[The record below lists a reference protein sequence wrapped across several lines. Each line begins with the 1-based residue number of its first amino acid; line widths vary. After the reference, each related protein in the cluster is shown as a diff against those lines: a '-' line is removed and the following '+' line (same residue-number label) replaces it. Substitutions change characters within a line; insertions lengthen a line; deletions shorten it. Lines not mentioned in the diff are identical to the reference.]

1 MMTSNELSWLP
12 DLINKL
18 DKKSVREAYGNT
30 LVSIG
35 TDKNVVVLDADLSTS
50 THTSMFQKKYPDRFF
65 NVGISENNMMGVAS
79 GLSWTGKKVFVS
91 SFAIF
96 ATGRAYDF
104 VRQSVC
110 YADSDVRI
118 VATHAG
124 LTVGEDGATHQM
136 LEDIGLMSGL
146 PRMRVLVPADARET
160 EQIIRYVYE
169 NRGPFYVRL
178 SREKVPVVHDSD
190 TFRYGKAETITDG
203 DDVTIMATGILV
215 AAAKVASNHLKQG
228 GISARV
234 LNMATIKPIDRDS
247 VVKAARETGRIVTA
261 EEHSIYNGLGSRVSE
276 VVTESYPVQVKRLG
290 VNDTFGESGKSW
302 ELMDKYSLNPMGI
315 VNSVEEIMKVNK

>member
-18 DKKSVREAYGNT
+18 DKKSVREAYGST

-190 TFRYGKAETITDG
+190 TFKYGKAETITDG

-215 AAAKVASNHLKQG
+215 VAAKVASNHLKQG

>member
-18 DKKSVREAYGNT
+18 DKKSVREAYGST

-190 TFRYGKAETITDG
+190 TFKYGKAETITDG

-302 ELMDKYSLNPMGI
+302 ELMDKYGLNPMGI

>member
-18 DKKSVREAYGNT
+18 DKKSVREAYGST

-35 TDKNVVVLDADLSTS
+35 MDKNVVVLDADLSTS

-215 AAAKVASNHLKQG
+215 VAAKVASNHLKQG

>member
-18 DKKSVREAYGNT
+18 DKKSVREAYGST

-190 TFRYGKAETITDG
+190 TFKYGKAETITDG

>member
-1 MMTSNELSWLP
+1 MMLSNGLTWLP
-12 DLINKL
+12 DLINKIE
-18 DKKSVREAYGNT
+18 KKSVREAYGST
-30 LVSIG
+30 LALLG
-35 TDKNVVVLDADLSTS
+35 ADKNVVVLDADLSTS

-146 PRMRVLVPADARET
+146 PRMRVFVPADALEV
-160 EQIIRYVYE
+160 EQVIRYVYE

-178 SREKVPVVHDSD
+178 SREKVPVVHDSE
-190 TFRYGKAETITDG
+190 TFKFGKAETISDG
-203 DDVTIMATGILV
+203 DDVTIIATGILV
-215 AAAKVASNHLKQG
+215 AAARIAANYLKQK
-228 GISARV
+228 GITARV
-234 LNMATIKPIDRDS
+234 LNMTTIKPVDREAI
-247 VVKAARETGRIVTA
+247 VKAARETGRIVTA
-261 EEHSIYNGLGSRVSE
+261 EEHSIFNGLGSRVSE
-276 VVTESYPVQVKRLG
+276 VVAESYPVPVKRLG

-302 ELMDKYSLNPMGI
+302 ELMDKYGLNPMGI
-315 VNSVEEIMKVNK
+315 VNSVEEIKKVTI

>member
-1 MMTSNELSWLP
+1 MMMSNGLTWLP
-12 DLINKL
+12 DLINKME
-18 DKKSVREAYGNT
+18 KKSVREAYGST
-30 LVSIG
+30 LALLG
-35 TDKNVVVLDADLSTS
+35 ADKNVVVLDADLSTS
-50 THTSMFQKKYPDRFF
+50 THTSMFQKKYPERFF
-65 NVGISENNMMGVAS
+65 NMGISENNMMGVAS

-146 PRMRVLVPADARET
+146 PRMRVFVPADALEV
-160 EQIIRYVYE
+160 EQVIRYVYE

-178 SREKVPVVHDSD
+178 SREKVPVVHDSE
-190 TFRYGKAETITDG
+190 TFKYGKAETISDG
-203 DDVTIMATGILV
+203 DDVTIIATGILV
-215 AAAKVASNHLKQG
+215 AAARVAAIYLKQK
-228 GISARV
+228 GITARV
-234 LNMATIKPIDRDS
+234 LNMATIKPVDIEAI
-247 VVKAARETGRIVTA
+247 VKAARETGRIVTA
-261 EEHSIYNGLGSRVSE
+261 EEHSILNGLGSRVSE
-276 VVTESYPVQVKRLG
+276 VVAENYPTPVKRLG

-302 ELMDKYSLNPMGI
+302 ELMDKYGLNPMGI
-315 VNSVEEIMKVNK
+315 VNSVEEIMKATI

>member
-35 TDKNVVVLDADLSTS
+35 SDKNVVVLDADLSTS

-169 NRGPFYVRL
+169 NKGPFYVRL

>member
-1 MMTSNELSWLP
+1 MMMSSELNWQP

-18 DKKSVREAYGNT
+18 EKKSVREAYGNT

-35 TDKNVVVLDADLSTS
+35 SDKSVVVLDADLSTS

-110 YADSDVRI
+110 YSDSDVRI

-146 PRMRVLVPADARET
+146 PRMRVMVPADALET
-160 EQIIRYVYE
+160 EQIIRYVYD

-178 SREKVPVVHDSD
+178 SREKVPVVHDSE
-190 TFRYGKAETITDG
+190 TFRYGRAETIVDG
-203 DDVTIMATGILV
+203 SDVTIIAAGILV
-215 AAAKVASNHLKQG
+215 SAAKVAASYLKKK

-234 LNMATIKPIDRDS
+234 LNMATIKPIDRDAIEKS
-247 VVKAARETGRIVTA
+247 ARETGRIVTA
-261 EEHSIYNGLGSRVSE
+261 EEHSIYNGLGSRVAE
-276 VVTESYPVQVKRLG
+276 VVAERYPVPVKRLG
-290 VNDTFGESGKSW
+290 VNDVFGESGKSW
-302 ELMDKYSLNPMGI
+302 ELMDKYGLSPMGI
-315 VNSVEEIMKVNK
+315 VNKVEEITKVTI

>member
-1 MMTSNELSWLP
+1 MKSSRELNWLP
-12 DLINKL
+12 DLINKVER
-18 DKKSVREAYGNT
+18 KSVREAYGNT
-30 LVSIG
+30 LVSVG
-35 TDKNVVVLDADLSTS
+35 SDKSVVVLDADLSTS

-65 NVGISENNMMGVAS
+65 NAGISENNMMGVAS

-146 PRMRVLVPADARET
+146 PRMRVLVPADAMET
-160 EQIIRYVYE
+160 EQIVRYVYE

-178 SREKVPVVHDSD
+178 SREKTPVVHDSE
-190 TFRYGKAETITDG
+190 TFKFGRAETIVDG
-203 DDVTIMATGILV
+203 DDITIIATGILV
-215 AAAKVASNHLKQG
+215 SAAKIAASFLKSR
-228 GISARV
+228 GITARV
-234 LNMATIKPIDRDS
+234 LNMATIKPIDKES
-247 VVKAARETGRIVTA
+247 IIKAAKETGKILTA

-276 VVTESYPVQVKRLG
+276 VVAESYPVRVDRLG
-290 VNDTFGESGKSW
+290 TNDIFGESGKSW
-302 ELMDKYSLNPMGI
+302 ELMDKYGLNPMGI
-315 VNSVEEIMKVNK
+315 VNKVDEMLKVTE

>member
-18 DKKSVREAYGNT
+18 DKKSVREAYGST

-35 TDKNVVVLDADLSTS
+35 MDKNVVVLDADLSTS

-146 PRMRVLVPADARET
+146 PRMRVLVPADGRET

-178 SREKVPVVHDSD
+178 SREKVPVIHDSD

-215 AAAKVASNHLKQG
+215 AAAKIASNHLKQV

>member
-1 MMTSNELSWLP
+1 MMESRELNWLP
-12 DLINKL
+12 DLINKVER
-18 DKKSVREAYGNT
+18 KSVREAYGNT
-30 LVSIG
+30 LVSVG
-35 TDKNVVVLDADLSTS
+35 SDRSVVVLDADLSTS

-65 NVGISENNMMGVAS
+65 NAGISENNMMGVAS

-136 LEDIGLMSGL
+136 LEDVGLMSGL
-146 PRMRVLVPADARET
+146 PRMRVLIPADAMET
-160 EQIIRYVYE
+160 EQVVRYVYE

-178 SREKVPVVHDSD
+178 SREKIPVVHDSE
-190 TFRYGKAETITDG
+190 TFKFGRAETIVDG
-203 DDVTIMATGILV
+203 DDITIIAAGILV
-215 AAAKVASNHLKQG
+215 SAAKIASSFLKSQ

-234 LNMATIKPIDRDS
+234 LNMATIKPIDKES
-247 VVKAARETGRIVTA
+247 IVKAAKETGKILTA

-276 VVTESYPVQVKRLG
+276 VVAESYPVIVNRLG
-290 VNDTFGESGKSW
+290 TNDIFGESGKSW
-302 ELMDKYSLNPMGI
+302 ELMDKYGLNPMGI
-315 VNSVEEIMKVNK
+315 VNKVDEMLKVTK

>member
-1 MMTSNELSWLP
+1 MMMSNELSWLP

-18 DKKSVREAYGNT
+18 DKKSVREAYGST

-35 TDKNVVVLDADLSTS
+35 IDKNVVVLDADLSTS

-178 SREKVPVVHDSD
+178 SREKVPVIHDSD
-190 TFRYGKAETITDG
+190 TFRYGKAETIIDG

-234 LNMATIKPIDRDS
+234 LNMATIKPIDKDS

-290 VNDTFGESGKSW
+290 VYDTFGESGKSW

-315 VNSVEEIMKVNK
+315 VNSVKEIMKVNK

>member
-35 TDKNVVVLDADLSTS
+35 MDKNVVVLDADLSTS

-190 TFRYGKAETITDG
+190 TFKYGKAETITDG

>member
-1 MMTSNELSWLP
+1 MMSDELYWLP
-12 DLINKL
+12 ELINKL
-18 DKKSVREAYGNT
+18 EKKSVREAYGNT
-30 LVSIG
+30 LVSVG
-35 TDKNVVVLDADLSTS
+35 ADKNVVVLDADLSTS
-50 THTSMFQKKYPDRFF
+50 TQTSMFQKKYPDRFF
-65 NVGISENNMMGVAS
+65 NVGISENNMMGMAS
-79 GLSWTGKKVFVS
+79 GLSWTGKRVFVS

-146 PRMRVLVPADARET
+146 PRMRVLVPADALET
-160 EQIIRYVYE
+160 EQIVRYVYE

-178 SREKVPVVHDSD
+178 SREKVPVVHDSES
-190 TFRYGKAETITDG
+190 FNFGKAETIVDG
-203 DDVTIMATGILV
+203 DDVTIIATGIL
-215 AAAKVASNHLKQG
+215 AMAAKIAASHLKQK

-234 LNMATIKPIDRDS
+234 LNMSTIKPIDRGAII
-247 VVKAARETGRIVTA
+247 KAARDTGRILTA

-276 VVTESYPVQVKRLG
+276 VVSESYPVLVKRLG
-290 VNDTFGESGKSW
+290 VNDMFGESGKSW
-302 ELMDKYSLNPMGI
+302 ELMDKYGLNPMGI
-315 VNSVEEIMKVNK
+315 VNSVEEITKVTK

>member
-1 MMTSNELSWLP
+1 MMMSNELLWLP
-12 DLINKL
+12 DLVNKL
-18 DKKSVREAYGNT
+18 EKQSVREAYGKT
-30 LVSIG
+30 LVSVG
-35 TDKNVVVLDADLSTS
+35 SDKRVVVLDADLSTS
-50 THTSMFQKKYPDRFF
+50 THTSMFQKEYPDRFF

-136 LEDIGLMSGL
+136 LEDIGLMTGL
-146 PRMRVLVPADARET
+146 PRMRVLVPSDALET
-160 EQIIRYVYE
+160 EQIVRYVYE

-178 SREKVPVVHDSD
+178 SREKVPVVHDSE
-190 TFRYGKAETITDG
+190 TFKFGRAETILDG
-203 DDVTIMATGILV
+203 DDLTIIATGILV
-215 AAAKVASNHLKQG
+215 VAAKIAASYLKQK

-234 LNMATIKPIDRDS
+234 LNMSTIKPIDRDA
-247 VVKAARETGRIVTA
+247 VLKAARETGRILTA

-276 VVTESYPVQVKRLG
+276 VVSESYPVLVKRLG
-290 VNDTFGESGKSW
+290 VNDMFGESGKSW
-302 ELMDKYSLNPMGI
+302 ELMDKYGLSPMGI
-315 VNSVEEIMKVNK
+315 VNNVEEMMKVKR

>member
-18 DKKSVREAYGNT
+18 DKKSVREAYGST

-35 TDKNVVVLDADLSTS
+35 MDKNVVVLDADLSTS

-178 SREKVPVVHDSD
+178 SREKVPVIHDSD

-215 AAAKVASNHLKQG
+215 AAAKIASNHLKQV

-302 ELMDKYSLNPMGI
+302 ELMDKYGLNPMGI

>member
-18 DKKSVREAYGNT
+18 DKKSVREAYGST

-190 TFRYGKAETITDG
+190 TFRYGKAETIADG

>member
-1 MMTSNELSWLP
+1 MMMVNELNWLP
-12 DLINKL
+12 SLINSL
-18 DKKSVREAYGNT
+18 ERKSVREAYGDA
-30 LVSIG
+30 LVSVG
-35 TDKNVVVLDADLSTS
+35 NDKSVVVMDADLSTS

-65 NVGISENNMMGVAS
+65 NAGISENNMMGVAS

-146 PRMRVLVPADARET
+146 PKMRVLVPADALET
-160 EQIIRYVYE
+160 GEIVRYVYE

-178 SREKVPVVHDSD
+178 SREKVPVVHDSKA
-190 TFRYGKAETITDG
+190 FKFGKAELIEEG
-203 DDVTIMATGILV
+203 DDITIIATGILV
-215 AAAKVASNHLKQG
+215 SAARIASSFLKSK

-234 LNMATIKPIDRDS
+234 LNMSTVKPIDRS
-247 VVKAARETGRIVTA
+247 AIVRAARETGRILTA

-276 VVTESYPVQVKRLG
+276 VVTEEYPVSVTRLG
-290 VNDTFGESGKSW
+290 TNDTFGESGKSW
-302 ELMDKYSLNPMGI
+302 ELMDKYGLSPTGI
-315 VNSVEEIMKVNK
+315 VNKVEKMMKVTI

>member
-18 DKKSVREAYGNT
+18 DKKSVREAYGST

-35 TDKNVVVLDADLSTS
+35 MDKNVVVLDADLSTS

-190 TFRYGKAETITDG
+190 TFKYGKAETITDG

>member
-1 MMTSNELSWLP
+1 MMMSNELLWLP
-12 DLINKL
+12 DLVNKL
-18 DKKSVREAYGNT
+18 EKQSVREAYGKT
-30 LVSIG
+30 LVSVG
-35 TDKNVVVLDADLSTS
+35 SDKRVVVLDADLSTS

-136 LEDIGLMSGL
+136 LEDIGLMTGL
-146 PRMRVLVPADARET
+146 PRMRVLVPSDALET
-160 EQIIRYVYE
+160 EQIVRYVYE

-178 SREKVPVVHDSD
+178 SREKVPVVHDSE
-190 TFRYGKAETITDG
+190 TFKFGRAETILDG
-203 DDVTIMATGILV
+203 DDLTIIATGILV
-215 AAAKVASNHLKQG
+215 VAAKIAASYLKQK

-234 LNMATIKPIDRDS
+234 LNMSTIKPIDRDA
-247 VVKAARETGRIVTA
+247 VLKAARETGRILTA

-276 VVTESYPVQVKRLG
+276 VVSESYPVLVKRLG
-290 VNDTFGESGKSW
+290 VNDMFGESGKSW
-302 ELMDKYSLNPMGI
+302 ELMDKYGLNPMGI
-315 VNSVEEIMKVNK
+315 VNNVEEMMKVKR

>member
-1 MMTSNELSWLP
+1 MMMSNELSWLP

-18 DKKSVREAYGNT
+18 DKKSVREAYGST

-35 TDKNVVVLDADLSTS
+35 IDKNVVVLDADLSTS

-178 SREKVPVVHDSD
+178 SREKVPVIHDSD
-190 TFRYGKAETITDG
+190 TFRYGKAETIIDG
-203 DDVTIMATGILV
+203 DDVTIIATGILV

-290 VNDTFGESGKSW
+290 VYDTFGESGKSW

-315 VNSVEEIMKVNK
+315 VNSVKEIMKVNK

>member
-18 DKKSVREAYGNT
+18 DKKSVREVYGST

-35 TDKNVVVLDADLSTS
+35 MDKNVVVLDADLSTS

>member
-1 MMTSNELSWLP
+1 MMMSNELSWLP

-18 DKKSVREAYGNT
+18 DKKSVREAYGST

-35 TDKNVVVLDADLSTS
+35 MDKNVVVLDADLSTS

-146 PRMRVLVPADARET
+146 PRMRVLVPADGRET

-178 SREKVPVVHDSD
+178 SREKVPVIHDSD

-215 AAAKVASNHLKQG
+215 AAAKIASNHLKQV

>member
-1 MMTSNELSWLP
+1 MMSNELYWLP
-12 DLINKL
+12 DLINRLEKQ
-18 DKKSVREAYGNT
+18 SVREAYGKT
-30 LVSIG
+30 LVSVG
-35 TDKNVVVLDADLSTS
+35 SDKSVVVLDADLSTS

-136 LEDIGLMSGL
+136 LEDIGLMTGL
-146 PRMRVLVPADARET
+146 PRMRVLVPSDALET
-160 EQIIRYVYE
+160 EQIVRYVYE
-169 NRGPFYVRL
+169 NRGPFYMRL
-178 SREKVPVVHDSD
+178 SREKVPVVHTSE
-190 TFRYGKAETITDG
+190 TFKFGKAETILDG
-203 DDVTIMATGILV
+203 DDVTIIATGIMV
-215 AAAKVASNHLKQG
+215 IAAKVAASYLKQNG
-228 GISARV
+228 VSARV
-234 LNMATIKPIDRDS
+234 LNMSTIKPIDRDAII
-247 VVKAARETGRIVTA
+247 KAARETGKILTA

-276 VVTESYPVQVKRLG
+276 VVAESYPVLVRRLG
-290 VNDTFGESGKSW
+290 VNDVFGESGKSW
-302 ELMDKYSLNPMGI
+302 ELMDKYGLNPMGI
-315 VNSVEEIMKVNK
+315 VNSVEEMMKVTT

>member
-1 MMTSNELSWLP
+1 MMMSNELSWLP

-18 DKKSVREAYGNT
+18 DKKSVREAYGST

-35 TDKNVVVLDADLSTS
+35 MDKNVVVLDADLSTS

-190 TFRYGKAETITDG
+190 TFKYGKAETITDG

>member
-1 MMTSNELSWLP
+1 
-12 DLINKL
+12 
-18 DKKSVREAYGNT
+18 
-30 LVSIG
+30 
-35 TDKNVVVLDADLSTS
+35 
-50 THTSMFQKKYPDRFF
+50 
-65 NVGISENNMMGVAS
+65 
-79 GLSWTGKKVFVS
+79 
-91 SFAIF
+91 
-96 ATGRAYDF
+96 
-104 VRQSVC
+104 
-110 YADSDVRI
+110 
-118 VATHAG
+118 
-124 LTVGEDGATHQM
+124 M

-146 PRMRVLVPADARET
+146 PRMRVLVPADGRET

-178 SREKVPVVHDSD
+178 SREKVPVIHDSD

-215 AAAKVASNHLKQG
+215 AAAKIASNHLKQV

>member
-1 MMTSNELSWLP
+1 MMMSNELSWLP

-18 DKKSVREAYGNT
+18 DKKSVREAYGST

-35 TDKNVVVLDADLSTS
+35 MDKNVVVLDADLSTS

-146 PRMRVLVPADARET
+146 PRMRVLVPADGRET

-169 NRGPFYVRL
+169 NRGPLTVFAIIIFGP
-178 SREKVPVVHDSD
+178 S
-190 TFRYGKAETITDG
+190 TFFAHSTALAIS
-203 DDVTIMATGILV
+203 
-215 AAAKVASNHLKQG
+215 SN
-228 GISARV
+228 
-234 LNMATIKPIDRDS
+234 
-247 VVKAARETGRIVTA
+247 E
-261 EEHSIYNGLGSRVSE
+261 
-276 VVTESYPVQVKRLG
+276 
-290 VNDTFGESGKSW
+290 
-302 ELMDKYSLNPMGI
+302 
-315 VNSVEEIMKVNK
+315 

>member
-18 DKKSVREAYGNT
+18 DKKSVREAYGST

-146 PRMRVLVPADARET
+146 PRMRVLVPADGRET

-178 SREKVPVVHDSD
+178 SREKVPVIHDSD

-215 AAAKVASNHLKQG
+215 AAAKIASNHLKQV

>member
-1 MMTSNELSWLP
+1 METSNELSWLP

-18 DKKSVREAYGNT
+18 DKKSVREAYGST

-35 TDKNVVVLDADLSTS
+35 MDKNVVVLDADLSTS

>member
-18 DKKSVREAYGNT
+18 DKKSVREAYGST

-35 TDKNVVVLDADLSTS
+35 SDKNVVVLDADLSTS

-169 NRGPFYVRL
+169 NKGPFYVRL

>member
-1 MMTSNELSWLP
+1 MMMSNELLWLP
-12 DLINKL
+12 DLVNKL
-18 DKKSVREAYGNT
+18 EKQSVREAYGKT
-30 LVSIG
+30 LVSVG
-35 TDKNVVVLDADLSTS
+35 SDKRVVVLDADLSTS

-136 LEDIGLMSGL
+136 LEDIGLVTGL
-146 PRMRVLVPADARET
+146 PRMRVLVPSDALET
-160 EQIIRYVYE
+160 EQIVRYVYE

-178 SREKVPVVHDSD
+178 SREKVPVVHDSE
-190 TFRYGKAETITDG
+190 TFKFGRAETILDG
-203 DDVTIMATGILV
+203 DDLTIIATGILV
-215 AAAKVASNHLKQG
+215 VAAKIAASYLKQK

-234 LNMATIKPIDRDS
+234 LNMSTIKPIDRDA
-247 VVKAARETGRIVTA
+247 VLKAARETGRILTA

-276 VVTESYPVQVKRLG
+276 VVSESYPVLVKRLG
-290 VNDTFGESGKSW
+290 VNDMFGESGKSW
-302 ELMDKYSLNPMGI
+302 ELMDKYGLSPMGI
-315 VNSVEEIMKVNK
+315 VNNVEEMMKVKR

>member
-18 DKKSVREAYGNT
+18 DKKSVREAYGST

-215 AAAKVASNHLKQG
+215 AAAKIASNHLKQV

-302 ELMDKYSLNPMGI
+302 ELMDKYGLNPMGI